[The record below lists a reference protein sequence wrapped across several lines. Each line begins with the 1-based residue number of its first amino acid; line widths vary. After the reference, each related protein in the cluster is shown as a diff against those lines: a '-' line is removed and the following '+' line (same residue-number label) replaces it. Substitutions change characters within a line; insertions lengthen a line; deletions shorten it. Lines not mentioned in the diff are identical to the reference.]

1 MLDSKGF
8 DLWADRYDESVSSS
22 DEKDTYPFAGYRKVL
37 NTIYNEVMSKPHAKV
52 LDLGFGTG
60 ILTKALYDQG
70 CEIYGIDF
78 SEKMVERAQAKMPGA
93 HLFKADFSQ
102 GLSGQPALETYDFII
117 ATYSMHH
124 LSDPEKITLLKEL
137 HEHLNSGGKILIGD
151 IAFETRGKMI
161 ECKTAAGSEWDE
173 DEIYVVYD
181 ELKAFF
187 PDLTFEKISH
197 CAAVLT
203 LPSETH

>member
-8 DLWADRYDESVSSS
+8 DLWADQYDASVSSS
-22 DEKDTYPFAGYRKVL
+22 DAKDTYPFAGYRKVL
-37 NTIYNEVMSKPHAKV
+37 NTICSEVMHKPRAKV

-78 SEKMVERAQAKMPGA
+78 SQKMVERAQAKMPEA

-102 GLSGQPALETYDFII
+102 GLSGQPASERYDFII

-124 LSDPEKITLLKEL
+124 LSDPQKITLLKQL
-137 HEHLNSGGKILIGD
+137 REHLSSGGKILIGD
-151 IAFETRGKMI
+151 IAFESRDKMI
-161 ECKTAAGSEWDE
+161 KCKTAAGSEWDE
-173 DEIYVVYD
+173 DEIYIVYD
-181 ELKAFF
+181 ELKEFF

-203 LPSETH
+203 LSYEMS